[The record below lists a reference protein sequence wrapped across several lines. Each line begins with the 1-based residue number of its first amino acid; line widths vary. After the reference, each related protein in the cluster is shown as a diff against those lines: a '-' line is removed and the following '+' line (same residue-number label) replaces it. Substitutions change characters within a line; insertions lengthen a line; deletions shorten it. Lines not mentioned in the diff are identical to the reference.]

1 MLRYVATL
9 WIKLENG
16 QIFRVTFWILHYVV
30 LVRPRSQHFCTSA
43 CALGPLVTCQGP
55 GAHKHRHVEL
65 KMLRA
70 FGQPVQHMSQFLLT
84 SYFQRS
90 PVIFMTIAP
99 LIVNLLFRSS
109 NYIVLSKNSCLSLS
123 LSLSLSFLLKFLA
136 LITSSGLC
144 KIIIIVENA
153 KGVISC

>member
-1 MLRYVATL
+1 MMRMRDISPLCS
-9 WIKLENG
+9 
-16 QIFRVTFWILHYVV
+16 FCH
-30 LVRPRSQHFCTSA
+30 VRNIICTSA

-55 GAHKHRHVEL
+55 GAHKHRHVAL

-90 PVIFMTIAP
+90 HVIFMTIAP

-109 NYIVLSKNSCLSLS
+109 NYIVLSKNSCLFS
-123 LSLSLSFLLKFLA
+123 
-136 LITSSGLC
+136 
-144 KIIIIVENA
+144 
-153 KGVISC
+153 ISQFWSRIMSEKDYVNL